1 MTRLVVDALVAFV
14 RVSDWFATWV
24 ESVFRGAP
32 SPTAGVAEPV
42 SPGERG
48 VPPASA
54 TGGQPHEDFAV
65 AVGECPDLPPT
76 WHPGS
81 WSNSQLLTAAAELLL
96 WLNSHPGLGPRS
108 REGADNIRRELNHR
122 AAQFRADEPTD

>member
-48 VPPASA
+48 VPPADA
-54 TGGQPHEDFAV
+54 TGGLSHDDFAEP
-65 AVGECPDLPPT
+65 VGEYPDLPDLSATPGRT
-76 WHPGS
+76 HSIPEVIDHAIALMNWGWALSAGPHPPEMS
-81 WSNSQLLTAAAELLL
+81 AVQAEL
-96 WLNSHPGLGPRS
+96 RDIAT
-108 REGADNIRRELNHR
+108 R
-122 AAQFRADEPTD
+122 FRADEPTD